1 MRNGTSEP
9 ILTFRRMGSADRREA
24 FELLS
29 GLMLADEYYR
39 DSSTAYSGSERTPES
54 IEATL
59 GAALTLFVDRPDYGF
74 IFMAYDGARAVACA
88 SVSYAISMSLGDIV
102 GKIEHMVVA
111 PEDRRRGIGTAL
123 VEALIAH
130 LRVIGMARID
140 VDVHVANEGAKQF
153 YRTLGFEPSREERM
167 ALLL

>member
-24 FELLS
+24 FGLLS
-29 GLMLADEYYR
+29 TLMLDDEYYR
-39 DSSTAYSGSERTPES
+39 DSSPAYSGSERTREA

-59 GAALTLFVDRPDYGF
+59 GAALSLFVDRPDYGF
-74 IFMAYDGARAVACA
+74 IFMAYDSDRAVACA

-102 GKIEHMVVA
+102 AKIEHMVVA
-111 PEDRRRGIGTAL
+111 PNERRRGIGTAL
-123 VEALIAH
+123 VEALIEH
-130 LRVIGMARID
+130 LRVIEIARLD
-140 VDVHVANEGAKQF
+140 VDVHVANEEAKQF
-153 YRTLGFEPSREERM
+153 YHALGFEPSREERM